1 MEKVAKV
8 LLILTMLL
16 LVFSLDVEGGRQ
28 LKISKE
34 QIDRPQTFFGNG
46 GTGGVRGFIPSPGL
60 AGELVLGL
68 AHQAF
73 VLSSQQAVPQFCPLS
88 LVFPLV
94 LAHHHEILKDL
105 V

>member
-60 AGELVLGL
+60 AGGIGSGPGP
-68 AHQAF
+68 
-73 VLSSQQAVPQFCPLS
+73 SSFCAIFPAGCSPILPTFPGVPIGVGSP
-88 LVFPLV
+88 P
-94 LAHHHEILKDL
+94 
-105 V
+105 